1 MELHTAPGSYHF
13 KKLLN
18 ICERKLLS
26 SVVVVTPSQMF
37 WGLSGVRYMFWAQVA
52 YAMTSTEVHSPWR
65 KLDDVFMLII
75 IGLGD

>member
-37 WGLSGVRYMFWAQVA
+37 WRLSAVRYMFWAQVA